1 MFSRL
6 LIANRG
12 EIAVRIIRACYELG
26 IETVA
31 VYSTADQG
39 ALHTQM
45 ADVAVC
51 IGGPSPKESY
61 LNAQAILTA
70 ASITQCDAIH
80 PGFGFLAENAEFAH
94 MTQSCGF
101 VFVGPSPDV
110 IALMGDKIE
119 ARRQA
124 KLAGVP
130 ITPGS
135 EGAVNSVSE
144 AQSICERLGFPVM
157 IKAAAGGGGRGMRI
171 ASDREQLPGALRT
184 ARAEAKSFFADD
196 RVYIET
202 LVQNPRHI
210 EVQLLGDRYGNVV
223 HFGERDCSLQRR
235 NQKLI
240 EEAPSPFADPRLRE
254 ALGNASVRL
263 AKQVGYE
270 GVGTIEY
277 LVDDK
282 RNFYFMEMNT
292 RIQVEHP
299 VTEETTDFDLIKLQI
314 ESAAGAVLD
323 IRQSEIA
330 VKGHSIEC
338 RINAEDPGHDFR
350 PTPGRI
356 DFVHFPG
363 GRGVRVDSAI
373 FSGYEVPSD
382 YDNLLAK
389 IIVHGKTRTEATL
402 RMRRAL
408 LECQITGPA
417 TNIDFLLSVLREED
431 FVEGRIDIGWLG
443 RNLDRL
449 TESRD
454 LPDGEKSSAY

>member
-1 MFSRL
+1 
-6 LIANRG
+6 
-12 EIAVRIIRACYELG
+12 
-26 IETVA
+26 
-31 VYSTADQG
+31 
-39 ALHTQM
+39 
-45 ADVAVC
+45 
-51 IGGPSPKESY
+51 
-61 LNAQAILTA
+61 
-70 ASITQCDAIH
+70 
-80 PGFGFLAENAEFAH
+80 

-454 LPDGEKSSAY
+454 LPEREKSSAY